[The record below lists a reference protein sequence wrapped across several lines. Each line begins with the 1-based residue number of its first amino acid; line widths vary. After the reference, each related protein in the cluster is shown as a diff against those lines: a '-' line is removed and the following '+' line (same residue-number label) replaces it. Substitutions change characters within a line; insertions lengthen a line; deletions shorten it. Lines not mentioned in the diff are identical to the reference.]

1 MMNQRLETL
10 IDEADEWA
18 DAQNFYASEHRD
30 YLMERFAK
38 LVVDES
44 LRVLGER
51 MGYTEFN
58 ATKHQLY
65 LHFGVNGESK
75 D

>member
-1 MMNQRLETL
+1 MNQRLETL
-10 IDEADEWA
+10 IDLADEWA

-30 YLMERFAK
+30 YLMERFAR

-44 LRVLGER
+44 LKVLGAN
-51 MGYTEFN
+51 MGHTEFS
-58 ATKHQLY
+58 AARHQLY
-65 LHFGVNGESK
+65 LHFGVNSESK

>member
-1 MMNQRLETL
+1 MNQRLETL

-44 LRVLGER
+44 LRVLGAN
-51 MGYTEFN
+51 MGHTEFS
-58 ATKHQLY
+58 AARHQLY
-65 LHFGVNGESK
+65 LHFGVNSESK